1 MTTTG
6 TGMHNA
12 LTIDLEDWFHILD
25 VDDASPMSEWGRL
38 ESRVERNTD
47 RLLAMLEAAGVR
59 ATFFVLGWVADH
71 HPQVVRRVAAAG
83 HEIASHGY
91 GHELAY
97 AIGRDAF
104 CADARRSVAVLEEVT
119 GAKVIG
125 YRTAGFSL
133 VPGCEWAF
141 DCLAE
146 LGIRY
151 DSSLF
156 PAARG
161 HGGWPGT
168 PRVPHDIALQHGE
181 TLREFPISVLQ
192 AGPVSVAFCGGGYF
206 RLFPYPFIRWGIQRL
221 NRRREPAMVYL
232 HPREID
238 PDQPRMALPPARRFK
253 SYVNLRTTE
262 RKFQRLLADFSWA
275 PAAEVLGL
283 VPASG

>member
-1 MTTTG
+1 MA
-6 TGMHNA
+6 MRNA

-25 VDDASPMSEWGRL
+25 VGDAYPMSEWGRL

-47 RLLAMLEAAGVR
+47 HLLAMLEAAGVH

-83 HEIASHGY
+83 HEVASHGY

-97 AIGRDAF
+97 EIGRDAF
-104 CADARRSVAVLEEVT
+104 CEDARRSIGALEEVT
-119 GAKVIG
+119 GEKVIG

-141 DCLAE
+141 DCLVD

-168 PRVPHDIALQHGE
+168 KRVPHDIVLRNGD

-192 AGPVSVAFCGGGYF
+192 AGPLAVAFCGGGYF
-206 RLFPYPFIRWGIQRL
+206 RLFPYPFIHWGIRRL
-221 NRRREPAMVYL
+221 NGRGEPAMVYL

-238 PDQPRMALPPARRFK
+238 PGQPRMTLPPGRRFK
-253 SYVNLRTTE
+253 SYVNLAGTE
-262 RKFQRLLADFSWA
+262 KKFEHLLRDFAWA
-275 PAAEVLGL
+275 PAAQVLGL
-283 VPASG
+283 IPAPA

>member
-1 MTTTG
+1 MR
-6 TGMHNA
+6 NA

-25 VDDASPMSEWGRL
+25 VDDAYPVTEWRNL
-38 ESRVERNTD
+38 PSRVEHNTE
-47 RLLAMLEAAGVR
+47 RLLELMEAAGVHG
-59 ATFFVLGWVADH
+59 TFFVLGWIAETYPDL
-71 HPQVVRRVAAAG
+71 VRRVAAAG

-104 CADARRSVAVLEEVT
+104 CADARRSIGVLEEVT
-119 GAKVIG
+119 GSKVLG
-125 YRTAGFSL
+125 YRAAGFSL

-141 DCLAE
+141 DCLSE

-156 PAARG
+156 PAAHG
-161 HGGWPGT
+161 HGGWPGAQ
-168 PRVPHDIALQHGE
+168 RVPHDLLLSDGN

-192 AGPVSVAFCGGGYF
+192 AGPLAVAFCGGGYF
-206 RLFPYPFIRWGIQRL
+206 RLFPYRFIRWGIRRL
-221 NRRREPAMVYL
+221 NDRGEPAMVYL

-238 PDQPRMALPPARRFK
+238 PGQPRMDLPPMRRFK

-262 RKFQRLLADFSWA
+262 RKVQRLLRDFEWR
-275 PAAEVLGL
+275 PAAAVLGL
-283 VPASG
+283 VG